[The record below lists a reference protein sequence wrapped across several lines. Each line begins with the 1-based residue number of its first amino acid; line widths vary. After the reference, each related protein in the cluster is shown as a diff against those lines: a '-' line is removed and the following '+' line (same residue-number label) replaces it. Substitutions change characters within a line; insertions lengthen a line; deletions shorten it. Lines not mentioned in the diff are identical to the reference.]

1 MTDISEL
8 RGIWLYRSFLNNPAP
23 VGDFGKLAVWEAEL
37 SLDIADGGR
46 LYGFLGERPEVATG
60 NEPYLLV
67 EGEVALD
74 DPIEV
79 RLRATGKPG
88 SEFDG
93 WVYDYAGY
101 LAPAWP
107 NATLRRPVIVG
118 TVTRTVAHGSAP
130 AGSVFSFVAVKRDFV
145 ETTPRNSAG
154 PARNRHDGFR
164 RASLPSCALAW
175 CTRRVGRH
183 EPSKEGGSAHNRLAA
198 RAGRQGARQLS
209 ADRLKNGSGED
220 FLYMHRRMVQDVRA
234 LDPTIRTWARLPQ
247 PQFPASFA
255 ADTKATRIGN
265 LDGYA
270 VPPAWTIPDD
280 PNTTSWLHE
289 LRKTSTLYAKFQAW
303 EGLYT
308 DPGYLA
314 TLSLGELGRGSSSP
328 STIGCTCA
336 GPPSRTI
343 HPPIQPSTVGR
354 CRAAVHPSTST
365 PSGSCPNTTIWSR
378 HSLRTSIRS
387 SGACTAGSMIASRI
401 GSGRKRSARP
411 GTIKRAQLNGVAW
424 FETDGRWVVHD
435 EPWEGRRLPDD
446 GHGHHGHGGHA
457 GHGGLALDVATM
469 KQALTII
476 FGPSRVPPRRSPRKG
491 HSPRQ
496 KRARLGSSVS
506 VEECVRVARC
516 GGRRRMTFD
525 LDIGSASSRRRFSK
539 SAIWPSD
546 EATVASPKRTP
557 STNSLATD

>member
-1 MTDISEL
+1 M
-8 RGIWLYRSFLNNPAP
+8 
-23 VGDFGKLAVWEAEL
+23 
-37 SLDIADGGR
+37 DIADGGR

-145 ETTPRNSAG
+145 EPRLAIPLAQPVIDMMASAEHRFHHALWHGARDEWAGMSPAKKEALRTIGWQPG
-154 PARNRHDGFR
+154 PVGKE
-164 RASLPSCALAW
+164 RAS
-175 CTRRVGRH
+175 
-183 EPSKEGGSAHNRLAA
+183 
-198 RAGRQGARQLS
+198 LS

-280 PNTTSWLHE
+280 PDTTSWLHE
-289 LRKTSTLYAKFQAW
+289 LRKTSTVYAKFQAW
-303 EGLYT
+303 EALYT

-314 TLSLGELGRGSSSP
+314 TLSLGELG
-328 STIGCTCA
+328 
-336 GPPSRTI
+336 SRVEFTI
-343 HPPIQPSTVGR
+343 HNWMHMRWASIPPRSINRPSQAR
-354 CRAAVHPSTST
+354 SAVAERPCI
-365 PSGSCPNTTIWSR
+365 PRLRRQVDPARIRLSR
-378 HSLRTSIRS
+378 RDIRPRTSIRS
-387 SGACTAGSMIASRI
+387 SGACTAGFDDRI
-401 GSGRKRSARP
+401 EDWFRAQKTARP

-446 GHGHHGHGGHA
+446 GHGHHGHGGRHA

-476 FGPSRVPPRRSPRKG
+476 FGPEPGAAPTIAAEGAQPAPEARKTWF
-491 HSPRQ
+491 
-496 KRARLGSSVS
+496 KRIEV
-506 VEECVRVARC
+506 
-516 GGRRRMTFD
+516 
-525 LDIGSASSRRRFSK
+525 
-539 SAIWPSD
+539 
-546 EATVASPKRTP
+546 
-557 STNSLATD
+557 